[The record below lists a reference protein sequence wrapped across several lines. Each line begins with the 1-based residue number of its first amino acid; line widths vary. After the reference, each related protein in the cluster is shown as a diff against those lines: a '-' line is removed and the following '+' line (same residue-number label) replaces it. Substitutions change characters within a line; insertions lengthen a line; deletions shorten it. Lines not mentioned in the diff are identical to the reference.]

1 MYKDRHVKTECEGEA
16 VGAVPTVSAAAHL
29 ALQLQPGYFKAKQPF
44 FVYEQDA
51 VRSDLDHII
60 RRHFPG
66 RELGGAIGPPS
77 KPTRLAQQRLIL
89 QLFDHHPCGGPAK
102 DDGNHPPA
110 PRGMVTRP
118 GRHRRAQAVHA
129 TARSRT
135 VGQGEARAGRVVA
148 GRRWHLSGQDPQ
160 TEEPKDFGNKQL
172 RQEVARRKRFQP
184 LHCPLSTPGFSA
196 PFSASHPPPFAR
208 AAARRAARSIAR
220 SPRTGRPP
228 PSCAPAPRRR
238 GAAPAVARP
247 GCGWRCRRTRS

>member
-1 MYKDRHVKTECEGEA
+1 MSRLSARAKRSVPCPPSRPPRTSRFSFNPATSRRSSRSLSMNRTPSEA
-16 VGAVPTVSAAAHL
+16 ISTTSFGATFL
-29 ALQLQPGYFKAKQPF
+29 
-44 FVYEQDA
+44 DA
-51 VRSDLDHII
+51 S
-60 RRHFPG
+60 
-66 RELGGAIGPPS
+66 LGGAIGPPS